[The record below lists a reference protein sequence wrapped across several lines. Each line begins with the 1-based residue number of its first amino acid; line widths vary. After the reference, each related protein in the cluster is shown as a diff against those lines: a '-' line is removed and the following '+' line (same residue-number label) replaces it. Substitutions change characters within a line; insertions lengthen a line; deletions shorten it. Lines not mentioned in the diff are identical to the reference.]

1 MNRQQYLLCKIA
13 EECSEIQK
21 IAMKAQQFGMDSRN
35 PDTLESNSE
44 SLKKEWNDL
53 YTIIVTLQNEFG
65 IDLWFENE
73 FIIEKEKKLSKY
85 YEISK
90 ELGLVGESYDRN

>member
-53 YTIIVTLQNEFG
+53 YAVMITLQREFD
-65 IDLWFENE
+65 IDLFFEADL
-73 FIIEKEKKLSKY
+73 IDTKTAKLNRY
-85 YEISK
+85 YEVSK
-90 ELGLVGESYDRN
+90 DLHLVRED